1 MIRRPPRSTLFPYTT
16 LFRSPPVELRQLRQR
31 AAAFGERRSR
41 GIEELPAQA
50 ARRAGT
56 AVHRGRAAQTHDHR
70 LGAPFDR
77 LPDKLAHAPRRGAQR
92 VELLG
97 LEERDAA
104 CGRTFE
110 DGRFGIHPPEL
121 A

>member
-1 MIRRPPRSTLFPYTT
+1 MFFFLMIRRPPRSTLFPYTT
-16 LFRSPPVELRQLRQR
+16 LFRS
-31 AAAFGERRSR
+31 ERRSC
-41 GIEELPAQA
+41 GVEELPAQA
-50 ARRAGT
+50 ARRAGA

-70 LGAPFDR
+70 LGTAFDR
-77 LPDKLAHAPRRGAQR
+77 FPDKLAHAPRGGAQG

-97 LEERDAA
+97 LEERDAT
-104 CGRTFE
+104 CGSTFE